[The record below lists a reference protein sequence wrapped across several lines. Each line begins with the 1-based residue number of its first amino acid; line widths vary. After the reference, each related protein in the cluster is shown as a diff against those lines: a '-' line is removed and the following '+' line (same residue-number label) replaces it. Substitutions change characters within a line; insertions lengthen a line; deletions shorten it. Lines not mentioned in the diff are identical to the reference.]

1 MKIKKIDIKVSN
13 GKIFGMEPEM
23 LQIFLVPTVV
33 FFVILMVT
41 LGIVFPKVTEIGEMR
56 TNAIKVTEE
65 TRKLAEKRD
74 YLRSVDQQELQDNAD
89 FLASAL
95 LREKN
100 AYYLVN
106 VIRNIATKF
115 GFQVDSFSVSL
126 GKLTK
131 EDEEKVTEK
140 TMTSAIPVELV
151 VVGPK
156 DKYLELVGAIEKSL
170 PILEIQ
176 NFDMKAE
183 GETAKIDLGVASFYV
198 SAKNEIKATSLTL
211 TDLTMSKEESD
222 LLATIRSF
230 ETVGTVTGIE
240 SGAKEFVKYD
250 RPNPF
255 SP

>member
-1 MKIKKIDIKVSN
+1 MKKIDVKLSSD
-13 GKIFGMEPEM
+13 KIFGMEPEM
-23 LQIFLVPTVV
+23 LQIFLIPGVV
-33 FFVILMVT
+33 FLVILVVV
-41 LGIVFPKVTEIGEMR
+41 LGLVVPKIGEIAEMR
-56 TNAIKVTEE
+56 KNTATVAEE

-74 YLRSVDQQELQDNAD
+74 YLKSVDQQELQDNAD

-106 VIRNIATKF
+106 VVRNIVSKF

-131 EDEEKVTEK
+131 EDGEKEIEIMAAK
-140 TMTSAIPVELV
+140 IPVTIV
-151 VVGPK
+151 VLGPK
-156 DKYLELVGAIEKSL
+156 DKYLDLVATIEKSL

-183 GETAKIDLGVASFYV
+183 GETVMISLGVASFYV
-198 SAKNEIKATSLTL
+198 STKAEATATSLTL
-211 TDLTMSKEESD
+211 TDLMMSQKESE
-222 LLATIRSF
+222 LLSTIRSF

-240 SGAKEFVKYD
+240 SGTKEFVKYD
-250 RPNPF
+250 RTNPF
-255 SP
+255 NP